1 MSATTDGTGEMT
13 ELPAEE
19 ATIMHEATTIAPE
32 EVTTTGVADMGDV
45 APDDLGIGFSDA
57 SLEMAEA
64 DEELDAFEASTNPA
78 TDAAEAIELPDEESA
93 APVGFGADAGD
104 VDGDGPPVAFDD
116 EHLRRA
122 EDDDELDAIEPAAAD
137 AAPATVADAG
147 GAGDD
152 PTLPDEDEDEDEDQH
167 EDEAPAPAP
176 APAAGLVTQSSHA
189 PTRKVKAAGLGG
201 VLGAIPAP
209 LLSVL
214 DLVHV
219 SDATLGVISSVL
231 TVLGSL
237 AAGYLARESTTTTTT
252 SAAPA

>member
-1 MSATTDGTGEMT
+1 MSATVDGNGEMT
-13 ELPAEE
+13 EVAAEE
-19 ATIMHEATTIAPE
+19 ATIMPEEATIAPE
-32 EVTTTGVADMGDV
+32 EVTPTGVADMGDV
-45 APDDLGIGFSDA
+45 APDDLGIGYSDA
-57 SLEMAEA
+57 SLAMAEA
-64 DEELDAFEASTNPA
+64 DEELDALEATTNPA
-78 TDAAEAIELPDEESA
+78 PTTDAAEAADAVELPDEASA

-104 VDGDGPPVAFDD
+104 VEGDGPPVAFDE

-122 EDDDELDAIEPAAAD
+122 EDDDELDAIEAAAAD
-137 AAPATVADAG
+137 ADPATVADAD

-152 PTLPDEDEDEDEDQH
+152 AALPGEDA
-167 EDEAPAPAP
+167 APAPAP
-176 APAAGLVTQSSHA
+176 ADGLVTQPSHA

-231 TVLGSL
+231 TVLGSV
-237 AAGYLARESTTTTTT
+237 AAGYLARESATT

>member
-1 MSATTDGTGEMT
+1 MSAMTDGTDEMT

-19 ATIMHEATTIAPE
+19 ATIMPEATTIAPE

-45 APDDLGIGFSDA
+45 APDDLGIGFSNA

-64 DEELDAFEASTNPA
+64 DEELDALEASGRPAPA
-78 TDAAEAIELPDEESA
+78 TDDAAAVELPDEASA
-93 APVGFGADAGD
+93 AVAGSGADGGD
-104 VDGDGPPVAFDD
+104 IGGDGDGLPVAFDE

-122 EDDDELDAIEPAAAD
+122 EDDDELDAIEPAAAEAD
-137 AAPATVADAG
+137 PATVAEAG

-152 PTLPDEDEDEDEDQH
+152 PTLPGEDA
-167 EDEAPAPAP
+167 APAPAP
-176 APAAGLVTQSSHA
+176 ADGLVTQPLRA

-231 TVLGSL
+231 TVLGSV
-237 AAGYLARESTTTTTT
+237 AAGYLARESSTT